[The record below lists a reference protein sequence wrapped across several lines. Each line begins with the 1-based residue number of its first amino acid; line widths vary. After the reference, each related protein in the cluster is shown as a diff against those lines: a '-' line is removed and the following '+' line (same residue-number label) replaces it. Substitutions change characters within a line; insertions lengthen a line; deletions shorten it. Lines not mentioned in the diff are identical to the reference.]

1 MKKAREYYFDT
12 QKIHLHSHQLACEQ
26 AYKWSG
32 VKSRAWPGGGKK
44 SFSPPGRASLAAS
57 PLHLRACSQAITP
70 VDAYHSIPIVYLQ
83 VVDLHINSSTGGAIL
98 RGTFLINYPIG
109 CSLHLTRP
117 IHKMLWLVDV
127 IKCWKI
133 NVTFRFHSNGR
144 IYSGG
149 RQERTVML
157 LSKDQKGKV
166 VFKGWSQLQEKK
178 TENIEKRSCLQR
190 NAFLYALLSNNAK
203 TFRSYYIL
211 FVEFQ
216 CQL

>member
-1 MKKAREYYFDT
+1 
-12 QKIHLHSHQLACEQ
+12 
-26 AYKWSG
+26 
-32 VKSRAWPGGGKK
+32 
-44 SFSPPGRASLAAS
+44 
-57 PLHLRACSQAITP
+57 
-70 VDAYHSIPIVYLQ
+70 
-83 VVDLHINSSTGGAIL
+83 
-98 RGTFLINYPIG
+98 
-109 CSLHLTRP
+109 
-117 IHKMLWLVDV
+117 
-127 IKCWKI
+127 
-133 NVTFRFHSNGR
+133 
-144 IYSGG
+144 
-149 RQERTVML
+149 ML